1 MLALP
6 FPMWPSLMSTRMRD
20 DFGSRRGGSPGE
32 NARQAKHLPSHFPL
46 WPDRRRD
53 IGLDGTAQ
61 QSCSTQC
68 AEGQRAWL
76 H

>member
-20 DFGSRRGGSPGE
+20 DFGSRREGLPAKRHGKLNTHLHIFLCGLTGGG
-32 NARQAKHLPSHFPL
+32 
-46 WPDRRRD
+46 D